1 MLHIILLILKIIGFV
16 VLGLL
21 ALILLLVLIL
31 LLAPMTCTVNGRI
44 DNSLESLEGRV
55 RFHWLFRL
63 VSGEAVWRDGKLSW
77 RIRAAWKRF
86 GDAGADPKEE
96 SVSENRRQPEI
107 SEETGG
113 PEKTASPVKTEAPA
127 KTETPAKAEAPEK
140 TDAAIKTE
148 VPAKSQTAEKQEV
161 FSVVQLLY
169 KRIKS
174 FLQRIKYTFRQF
186 CDKIKALS
194 DKKERI
200 TSFLTDEI
208 HRAAFSRAICE
219 IKRLLTH
226 FRPDRAEIRVTFG
239 FDDPSHTGYALAGIS
254 LIYPVIGSYT
264 SLTPDF
270 EHKVLRGSVFL
281 KEKFR
286 LLYVVI
292 FAWNMVF
299 DRNVRTTYRHI
310 REFKW

>member
-113 PEKTASPVKTEAPA
+113 PEKTASPLKTEAPA
-127 KTETPAKAEAPEK
+127 KTESPVKAEAPEK

-148 VPAKSQTAEKQEV
+148 IPAKSQTAENRGF
-161 FSVVQLLY
+161 FSCSAAVQ
-169 KRIKS
+169 K
-174 FLQRIKYTFRQF
+174 
-186 CDKIKALS
+186 DKI
-194 DKKERI
+194 
-200 TSFLTDEI
+200 F
-208 HRAAFSRAICE
+208 F
-219 IKRLLTH
+219 
-226 FRPDRAEIRVTFG
+226 AENQI
-239 FDDPSHTGYALAGIS
+239 YIS
-254 LIYPVIGSYT
+254 A
-264 SLTPDF
+264 
-270 EHKVLRGSVFL
+270 VL
-281 KEKFR
+281 
-286 LLYVVI
+286 
-292 FAWNMVF
+292 
-299 DRNVRTTYRHI
+299 
-310 REFKW
+310 

>member
-113 PEKTASPVKTEAPA
+113 PEKTASPVK
-127 KTETPAKAEAPEK
+127 AEIPEK

-148 VPAKSQTAEKQEV
+148 VPAKSQTAEKQKD
-161 FSVVQLLY
+161 FSIVQLLY
-169 KRIKS
+169 KKIKS

-286 LLYVVI
+286 LLYAVI
-292 FAWNMVF
+292 FTWNMVF